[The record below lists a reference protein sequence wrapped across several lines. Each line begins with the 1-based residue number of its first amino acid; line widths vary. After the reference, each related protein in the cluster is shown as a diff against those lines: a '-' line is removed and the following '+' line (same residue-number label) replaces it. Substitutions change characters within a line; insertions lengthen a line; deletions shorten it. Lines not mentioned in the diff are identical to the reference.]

1 MGYAASRGFTM
12 SKDPSSRKKRELM
25 KRTMYSCTSFVQSLS
40 LFLVLLCAADA
51 FIQRPTSAT
60 TTLPSSSSQT
70 RQSIQRPFS
79 VLCLLSNNPDNSN
92 SNNDNE
98 DRLRKL
104 GYSDDEIRRSVR
116 DTRSTQPR
124 EEIKVRVDL
133 VDDVDPVSLTAI
145 GFALIALNFLVFA
158 NLGDGGISGI
168 VATIIN
174 SF

>member
-1 MGYAASRGFTM
+1 
-12 SKDPSSRKKRELM
+12 
-25 KRTMYSCTSFVQSLS
+25 MYSCTSFVQSLS

-51 FIQRPTSAT
+51 FIQRPTSGAT

-70 RQSIQRPFS
+70 RQPIQCPFS
-79 VLCLLSNNPDNSN
+79 VLFSSNNPDNSN
-92 SNNDNE
+92 SNNDSE